1 MADGSPVVMKT
12 SSSSRSL
19 TPAVVPSEA
28 DRTLAR
34 DSARDLSLLLGRK
47 PGTTSLNVAVRGGKQ
62 PDAIPVPASA
72 LPLIADMLA
81 QLARGRAV
89 TIIPLDSELTTQQ
102 AADFLGVSRPHFVKM
117 LDRKELPFRK
127 VGSHRRVLFADL
139 TDFKAKKVAA
149 RRKALD
155 EMVSEAQKL
164 GLGY

>member
-1 MADGSPVVMKT
+1 MRT
-12 SSSSRSL
+12 SSSSRSI
-19 TPAVVPSEA
+19 TPALVPSEA

-47 PGTTSLNVAVRGGKQ
+47 PGMTSLKVAVRGGKQ

-72 LPLIADMLA
+72 LPLIADMLS

-89 TIIPLDSELTTQQ
+89 TIIPVHSELTTQQ

-127 VGSHRRVLFADL
+127 VGTHRRVLFADL
-139 TDFKAKKVAA
+139 AEFKTKRIGD

-155 EMVSEAQKL
+155 ELASEAQTL

>member
-1 MADGSPVVMKT
+1 MKT
-12 SSSSRSL
+12 ASSPQSVVPS
-19 TPAVVPSEA
+19 VVPSEA

-47 PGTTSLNVAVRGGKQ
+47 PGTTSLKVAERGGKQ
-62 PDAIPVPASA
+62 PNAIPVPASA
-72 LPLIADMLA
+72 LPLIADLLT

-117 LDRKELPFRK
+117 LDGKELPSRK
-127 VGSHRRVLFADL
+127 VGTHRRVLFADL
-139 TDFKAKKVAA
+139 TEFKSKRLGD

-155 EMVSEAQKL
+155 ELASEAQKL